1 MFSVQ
6 AMNKE
11 KSRKETKMKLRER
24 VLIFMAAVLI
34 TLVGFSLISSPAV
47 DMVKVGKEA
56 GYEIITNWL
65 AKADA
70 AHHQPKIRKA

>member
-1 MFSVQ
+1 M
-6 AMNKE
+6 
-11 KSRKETKMKLRER
+11 
-24 VLIFMAAVLI
+24 IFMAAVLV

-47 DMVKVGKEA
+47 DMIKVGKEA

-70 AHHQPKIRKA
+70 AHHQTEIRKA

>member
-1 MFSVQ
+1 MSIQ
-6 AMNKE
+6 TMNE
-11 KSRKETKMKLRER
+11 TNIRKEIKMKLRER
-24 VLIFMAAVLI
+24 VVIFMAAILI
-34 TLVGFSLISSPAV
+34 TLVGFSLISSPAA

-70 AHHQPKIRKA
+70 AHHQNEIRKA

>member
-1 MFSVQ
+1 
-6 AMNKE
+6 
-11 KSRKETKMKLRER
+11 MKLSER
-24 VLIFMAAVLI
+24 VVIFMAAILI

-70 AHHQPKIRKA
+70 AQEQPEIRKA